1 MCDNCKCTCLDCEIK
16 QRALNEQ
23 RRIIDELQEE
33 NDRLKSIKAAIYR
46 WATKHQ
52 GGHF

>member
-1 MCDNCKCTCLDCEIK
+1 MNNNTERLQTLEF
-16 QRALNEQ
+16 AVAEQ
-23 RRIIDELQEE
+23 RRIIDELQKE
-33 NDRLKSIKAAIYR
+33 NDRMKSIKAAIYR

>member
-1 MCDNCKCTCLDCEIK
+1 MSNNTERLQTLEL
-16 QRALNEQ
+16 AVAEQ

>member
-1 MCDNCKCTCLDCEIK
+1 MRMYRLRDQTESA
-16 QRALNEQ
+16 QRT

-33 NDRLKSIKAAIYR
+33 NDRLKSIKAAIYK

>member
-1 MCDNCKCTCLDCEIK
+1 
-16 QRALNEQ
+16 
-23 RRIIDELQEE
+23 LQEE
-33 NDRLKSIKAAIYR
+33 NDRLKSIKEAIYK

>member
-1 MCDNCKCTCLDCEIK
+1 MCDNCKCACIDCEIK
-16 QRALNEQ
+16 QRAINEQ
-23 RRIIDELQEE
+23 RRIIDALEE
-33 NDRLKSIKAAIYR
+33 NDRLKSIKEAIYK

>member
-1 MCDNCKCTCLDCEIK
+1 MCDNCKCACIDCEIK
-16 QRALNEQ
+16 QRAINEQ
-23 RRIIDELQEE
+23 QRIIDELQKE
-33 NDRLKSIKAAIYR
+33 NDRLKSIKESIYR